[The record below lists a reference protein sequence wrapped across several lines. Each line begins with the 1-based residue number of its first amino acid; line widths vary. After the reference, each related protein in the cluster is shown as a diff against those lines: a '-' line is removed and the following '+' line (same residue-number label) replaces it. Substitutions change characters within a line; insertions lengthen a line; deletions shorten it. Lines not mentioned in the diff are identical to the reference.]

1 MGFTKTSCVVRCA
14 VAVVTL
20 SSAALISASSAQAE
34 SKSQAQP
41 SAAEPVAK
49 DIVTTDR
56 VASTTATSKTAT
68 SKTADTVGVS
78 ITKPA
83 RAQIAAQSVAG
94 TNQIAIPVGAATP
107 KYSVTRL
114 SGPERLVIDLES
126 TQLPESQSIKTK
138 NLAYVSGVRVGA
150 HPNKTRIVVDLKDV
164 QGVTHEARFDN
175 GMLMLTVSAAAGAQK
190 PATTS
195 LGGTQPVVAQTEQ
208 SVARVEPSKD
218 EKGAASQNAEVV
230 ATQKSLV
237 AHDKTFKQSRLTQ
250 SLLVL
255 DEETVVSGSSKTD
268 LAASPATV
276 AKPGAVKQPV
286 VLEKS
291 AREGGAAT
299 KVPVDTQ
306 ASVDRARLSLSALDQ
321 QTTAAQMSTPVKP
334 SDVRSLMIASM
345 TATKG
350 HVEAV
355 QTKGSPSLQSSKDVA
370 AKAVEPKKAT
380 NSSVE
385 QAQSEKVTVAT
396 NDTMLQLA
404 KDMHK
409 QDAAEPVKVQ
419 AQAPAMQ
426 DANAVRD
433 PESAKVVANSV
444 ASQGVN
450 LEVKKDPIKQAS
462 EVQQALNGT
471 SSAKPVA
478 VPVTTQIDSSK
489 SVIEAA
495 GVKDVPLDA
504 QVARSPAE
512 LARVGAGESAVAAS
526 ADIGTQNATSTK
538 IASIRIEGQGASSP
552 AVVITLNGS
561 VEHAMTRTAP
571 SEYVVTLREASTETR
586 ILQQTLFA
594 SPASTGI
601 RSVRAVADGKNTLV
615 RIFTQPSSY
624 LTAKLYGNLLKIEE
638 TQDLAQIARDIRAQ
652 IVPAVAKEAETGKD
666 ATSTRVAKD
675 ATTTP
680 KKAVET
686 SDKAVPARIED
697 SLGELNDGE
706 LAAIKGSSLTY
717 TGRLISLD
725 LQDADID
732 SALRII
738 AEVSNLNIVAGD
750 GVVGKVTLKLVDVP
764 WDQALEVILKSH
776 GLDKV
781 LEGNVLRVAPVD
793 KLRTERESFKQAKV
807 AEEELEPLSVK
818 YVRVSY
824 AKAAEIKSLVE
835 TVLSDRGTV
844 AFDERSN
851 QLVVKDTRKGL
862 QNVAELIKKID
873 LRTPQILLETQIIE
887 ANRNLSRQLGAELGF
902 QYIQS
907 PATGNG
913 TGLNFPSAIAVGG
926 SADPTNANS
935 ITGSAFPVASTAA
948 LGSAVTML
956 FDSADG
962 TKSLALRLSQLEQE
976 GQVRI
981 ISKPAVATT
990 NNKAA
995 EIKSVEKY
1003 RVKLP
1008 NGGLSIASGSGA
1020 TSSGSGDVATQ
1031 TIEAGIILNVTPQ
1044 ASPDYYILLDI
1055 RAKSSSFGAKSVDG
1069 IPNEIERSASSSV
1082 LVSSG
1087 QTFALG
1093 GIYKITEQDR
1103 VSGVPF
1109 FKDIPVLGTFFRNT
1123 TTEQADEELLF
1134 FITPRIVEGSFE
1146 DATVKVIS

>member
-1 MGFTKTSCVVRCA
+1 MSFTKISCVLHFA
-14 VAVVTL
+14 LTAVTL
-20 SSAALISASSAQAE
+20 SGAALLSLGITQAE
-34 SKSQAQP
+34 SQSPAQP
-41 SAAEPVAK
+41 EASSPAQPATAA
-49 DIVTTDR
+49 
-56 VASTTATSKTAT
+56 
-68 SKTADTVGVS
+68 
-78 ITKPA
+78 KPG
-83 RAQIAAQSVAG
+83 RANIAAQNVAG
-94 TNQIAIPVGAATP
+94 TNQIAIPLGVSIP

-114 SGPERLVIDLES
+114 SAPERLVIDLES
-126 TQLPESQSIKTK
+126 TQISYSQIAKQK
-138 NLAYVSGVRVGA
+138 DLEYVSGVRVGT
-150 HPNKTRIVVDLKDV
+150 HPNKTRIVVDLKD
-164 QGVTHEARFDN
+164 GKAVTHEAHIDN
-175 GMLMLTVSAAAGAQK
+175 GMLMLTVASA
-190 PATTS
+190 
-195 LGGTQPVVAQTEQ
+195 
-208 SVARVEPSKD
+208 
-218 EKGAASQNAEVV
+218 
-230 ATQKSLV
+230 ATQKASV
-237 AHDKTFKQSRLTQ
+237 ANKKDRAADNKKPQQSNSNQ
-250 SLLVL
+250 SHLAL
-255 DEETVVSGSSKTD
+255 EEQAVVSGSSKAD
-268 LAASPATV
+268 SAPSAPAVTQPS
-276 AKPGAVKQPV
+276 AIKQPTAF
-286 VLEKS
+286 EK
-291 AREGGAAT
+291 
-299 KVPVDTQ
+299 PVRSLR
-306 ASVDRARLSLSALDQ
+306 APIGSGSVDRAMISPASLEQ
-321 QTTAAQMSTPVKP
+321 MMVAAQVFTPVKIQEA
-334 SDVRSLMIASM
+334 SSQAIAN
-345 TATKG
+345 
-350 HVEAV
+350 
-355 QTKGSPSLQSSKDVA
+355 LIA
-370 AKAVEPKKAT
+370 AKLEGEGLQTRGLPAFESPKQLFAK
-380 NSSVE
+380 SVE
-385 QAQSEKVTVAT
+385 
-396 NDTMLQLA
+396 
-404 KDMHK
+404 
-409 QDAAEPVKVQ
+409 
-419 AQAPAMQ
+419 
-426 DANAVRD
+426 
-433 PESAKVVANSV
+433 
-444 ASQGVN
+444 
-450 LEVKKDPIKQAS
+450 
-462 EVQQALNGT
+462 
-471 SSAKPVA
+471 
-478 VPVTTQIDSSK
+478 SK
-489 SVIEAA
+489 EAA
-495 GVKDVPLDA
+495 DSTEKQSQKA
-504 QVARSPAE
+504 K
-512 LARVGAGESAVAAS
+512 
-526 ADIGTQNATSTK
+526 TTK
-538 IASIRIEGQGASSP
+538 ITSILLEDQATSSP
-552 AVVITLNGS
+552 AVVIAFNGGLD
-561 VEHAMTRTAP
+561 HIMTRTAP
-571 SEYVVTLREASTETR
+571 SEYVVTLRDTLAEAQL
-586 ILQQTLFA
+586 LQQTMFA
-594 SPASTGI
+594 SQASSGI
-601 RSVRAVADGKNTLV
+601 RSVRVIADGDNTLV

-624 LTAKLYGNLLKIEE
+624 LTATQNGTFLKIEQ

-652 IVPAVAKEAETGKD
+652 IAPAALKEGSAGKD
-666 ATSTRVAKD
+666 AASSKVAKD
-675 ATTTP
+675 ANTAAQKDSSTEDKP
-680 KKAVET
+680 AKQKK
-686 SDKAVPARIED
+686 ED
-697 SLGELNDGE
+697 VVLDPNYGE

-793 KLRTERESFKQAKV
+793 KLRAERESFKQAKV

-818 YVRVSY
+818 YIRVSY

-835 TVLSDRGTV
+835 TVLSERGTV

-862 QNVAELIKKID
+862 QNVTELIKKID

-926 SADPTNANS
+926 SADPTNSNS
-935 ITGSAFPVASTAA
+935 ITGSAFPVASTAS

-1020 TSSGSGDVATQ
+1020 SSSGSGDVATQ

-1103 VSGVPF
+1103 ISGVPF
-1109 FKDIPVLGTFFRNT
+1109 FKDIPVLGTLFRNT
-1123 TTEQADEELLF
+1123 TTEQSDEELLF